1 MATLSPN
8 QHYFYY
14 LREAERVG
22 IHQPILAALYQAH
35 SSPSLSDGQTGLGI
49 SPENRV
55 TLAQVNT
62 FPQQI
67 QYAANTIRSLTDSLI
82 AQGWLG
88 SDFWDVGQGRY
99 TEQFLQRV
107 AKGYA
112 PGATELTAARLESCN
127 FDTLLTA
134 YLAALETNSKTQEV
148 PQNFAYLEQTLVRFA
163 DRIPDYY
170 MGLPHQ
176 RDALLEMVRIWR
188 QLDTR
193 EDAIAFLMSEQ
204 QLAHVNEDESVLD
217 IPLKLFIQE
226 IAAEYS
232 GYPQQR
238 EALLR
243 LTQLW
248 RQLGT
253 REDAI
258 ASLKISTSPETNLSS
273 IDPTLI
279 AFIQRLP
286 DAYQGRGSQRHALT
300 EVFRLWHQLES
311 RVAALLAL
319 GINPEQ
325 LERSTTDQTVL
336 VNLATQIDR
345 ELLNFVRRL
354 PGEYQESDRQ
364 REALIQLVQL
374 WLNLPTRNQT
384 IQFLLE
390 DKKSLGQ
397 AASYTKQ
404 ALPKPIP
411 AMIPKRPDHWTPEN
425 IQLFASIVEDGD
437 LIWAEATQGGK
448 WMPPNQAI
456 VDGIVHMA
464 KLAQRARD
472 RIGRPFIITSWYCPS
487 NINYVDGEAIYSR
500 HQMGEAMEFVC
511 EGLTGNQLYWALDP
525 WWAGGLGRYSKFPY
539 LCHIDASNYR
549 IRWLK

>member
-1 MATLSPN
+1 MATLSPD
-8 QHYFYY
+8 QQYFYY

-62 FPQQI
+62 FGQQV

-88 SDFWDVGQGRY
+88 TDLWDVGQGRY

-112 PGATELTAARLESCN
+112 PAATELTAARLEACS
-127 FDTLLTA
+127 FDLLLKA
-134 YLAALETNSKTQEV
+134 YLANWEREGKTQGV
-148 PQNFAYLEQTLVRFA
+148 PPNIAYLEQTLVRFA
-163 DRIPDYY
+163 ERVPHYY
-170 MGLPHQ
+170 MGLPQQ
-176 RDALLEMVRIWR
+176 RDALLEMVRIWQ

-193 EDAIAFLMSEQ
+193 EEAIAFLLSDQ
-204 QLAHVNEDESVLD
+204 QFIPQSEDESALD
-217 IPLKLFIQE
+217 IPLKLFIQD
-226 IAAEYS
+226 IAAEYR

-253 REDAI
+253 RQEAI
-258 ASLKISTSPETNLSS
+258 ASLYTSTSPETNLSV
-273 IDPTLI
+273 IDPPLI

-286 DAYQGRGSQRHALT
+286 EAYQGRGSQRNALT

-311 RVAALLAL
+311 RAAALIAL

-325 LERSTTDQTVL
+325 LERSTNDQTVL
-336 VNLATQIDR
+336 VNLATQMDR
-345 ELLNFVRRL
+345 ELLNFMRRL
-354 PGEYQESDRQ
+354 PGQYQENDLQ
-364 REALIQLVQL
+364 RETLIRLVQL

-397 AASYTKQ
+397 AASHGKL
-404 ALPKPIP
+404 APPKPMPVLIL
-411 AMIPKRPDHWTPEN
+411 KRPNQWTPEN

-437 LIWAEATQGGK
+437 FIWAEATQGGK
-448 WMPPNQAI
+448 WMPSSQAT
-456 VDGIVHMA
+456 VDAIVHMA

-472 RIGRPFIITSWYCPS
+472 RIGRPFMITSWYCPS
-487 NINYVDGEAIYSR
+487 SINYVDGEAIYRR
-500 HQMGEAMEFVC
+500 HLVGDAMEFVC

-525 WWAGGLGRYSKFPY
+525 WWSGGLGRYSKFPY
-539 LCHIDASNYR
+539 LCHIDASPYR